1 MTPDRRRAGISLAS
15 YVLALLTALVGLHL
29 LGSGGLA
36 PPPFTGGGRALQ
48 RWLEARDPAVAAFA
62 LIRSGV
68 VIATWYLLGTALAAV
83 ALRMVGAAR
92 TASALDAMS
101 LPAARRLVQAAAGL
115 SLTVSAVGAT
125 TALTAPAGPAGA
137 TVRRAAEEDAV
148 VMRSLP
154 EGEVVMVRLPDDTP
168 APSAAAAPG
177 PGSWTVRPGDHFWRV
192 ATEVLTSA
200 RGRSPGDRET
210 TAYWRQMVEAN
221 RSRLADPDNPD
232 LLFPGQVIEVPAPP
246 PVPG

>member
-1 MTPDRRRAGISLAS
+1 MTADRRRAGISLAS
-15 YVLALLTALVGLHL
+15 YILALLTALVGLHL

-92 TASALDAMS
+92 AASALDAMS

-115 SLTVSAVGAT
+115 SLTVSAVAAT

-137 TVRRAAEEDAV
+137 TVQRVPDEDVVVMQALPDEDV
-148 VMRSLP
+148 VMR
-154 EGEVVMVRLPDDTP
+154 RLPDETVAGVGAPAP
-168 APSAAAAPG
+168 APS
-177 PGSWTVRPGDHFWRV
+177 SRTVLPGDHFWRI
-192 ATEVLTSA
+192 AEEVLTSA
-200 RGRSPGDRET
+200 WGRPPRDAET
-210 TAYWRQMVEAN
+210 TTYWTQMVEAN
-221 RSRLADPDNPD
+221 RSRLADPDNAD
-232 LLFPGQVIEVPAPP
+232 LLFPGQVIEVPTPP

>member
-1 MTPDRRRAGISLAS
+1 MTATRRAGISLAS
-15 YVLALLTALVGLHL
+15 YILAVVTALVGLHL
-29 LGSGGLA
+29 LGSGGLS

-48 RWLEARDPAVAAFA
+48 RWLEARNPAVAAFA

-68 VIATWYLLGTALAAV
+68 VIVSWYLLGTALAAV

-92 TASALDAMS
+92 AADALDAMS
-101 LPAARRLVQAAAGL
+101 LPAARRLVRAAVGL

-125 TALTAPAGPAGA
+125 TALTAPTGPAGA
-137 TVRRAAEEDAV
+137 TVRQAADEDAV

-154 EGEVVMVRLPDDTP
+154 DEEVVMVRLPDDPP
-168 APSAAAAPG
+168 APAPG

-192 ATEVLTSA
+192 AEEVLTSA
-200 RGRSPGDRET
+200 LGRSPRDRET
-210 TAYWRQMVEAN
+210 TAYWWQMVEAN
-221 RSRLADPDNPD
+221 RSRLADPDDPD
-232 LLFPGQVIEVPAPP
+232 LLFPGQVIEVPTPP